1 MRHLYLRY
9 TTISLYF
16 ITLHFIS
23 VSSINKN
30 LIQIEHNLIK
40 PTFFNF
46 CVYFNFSRIYSRK
59 K

>member
-46 CVYFNFSRIYSRK
+46 CVYFNL
-59 K
+59 